1 MNEPGEASEAGPP
14 SHETSASP
22 PPAKRTRRGRA
33 AKTPTS
39 SAPGSPR
46 QTRARARNV
55 GLIHSNSST
64 SVERDTPQAS
74 TPDLTGANAEQ
85 EINLSRASSEM
96 PPPLATRS
104 KKRKADQ
111 MESATPSVN
120 GELDSKK
127 VSLSQDAAV
136 SDEAGLIPDTTTGT
150 PDEGKTTD
158 QDEATEAPVRRG
170 RPPNAARGSM
180 RGRGRGGRAKGIS
193 RQHSGIPEG
202 IKKPVGR
209 GGRAGF
215 GRGGRG
221 KKISANFNVQVAYD
235 RQAHLKR
242 SYKEVSRAL
251 QAALEALA
259 EKSLEMTLAD
269 PNYHKKRPEYKQVM
283 NGLATQHSKVVSQLG
298 LKYSMQVDYARKKR
312 AQDDDYERIQFQV
325 SLYDSYSCFILADMC
340 TV

>member
-1 MNEPGEASEAGPP
+1 MNELGEASEAGPP

-33 AKTPTS
+33 VKTPSS

-55 GLIHSNSST
+55 GPIHSNSST

-74 TPDLTGANAEQ
+74 TPDLLGANPDQ
-85 EINLSRASSEM
+85 ETNISRASSEM

-111 MESATPSVN
+111 MESETPSVN
-120 GELDSKK
+120 GEPDSKK
-127 VSLSQDAAV
+127 ASFSQDV
-136 SDEAGLIPDTTTGT
+136 VMGDEAGPIPDTTVGT
-150 PDEGKTTD
+150 PEEGKTTD
-158 QDEATEAPVRRG
+158 QDEATEPPVRRG
-170 RPPNAARGSM
+170 RPPNSTRGSM
-180 RGRGRGGRAKGIS
+180 RGRGRGGRAKGLS
-193 RQHSGIPEG
+193 RQHSGVPEG
-202 IKKPVGR
+202 IKKPAGR
-209 GGRAGF
+209 GGRGGF

-242 SYKEVSRAL
+242 AYKEVSRAL

-259 EKSLEMTLAD
+259 EKSLEITLAD
-269 PNYHKKRPEYKQVM
+269 PNYYKKQPEYNQVM
-283 NGLATQHSKVVSQLG
+283 NGLAAQNSKVVGQLG
-298 LKYSMQVDYARKKR
+298 VKYSIEVDYARKKR
-312 AQDDDYERIQFQV
+312 EQDDDYARHQFQV
-325 SLYDSYSCFILADMC
+325 SLYGPYSCYILTNMC